1 MNSVYRNG
9 ERYLEDIQGKKVLVV
24 GDLMIDQYIWGDVS
38 RMSPEAPVPVVGVNQ
53 ETLRLGGAANVANN
67 ILSLGGGVEVCG
79 LVGDDQMGR
88 WLAQDLKKRGIGARG
103 IILSQDRP
111 TTVKTRVIAHSQ
123 QVVRFDRE
131 VTHLLTRDEEKT
143 IAGSIQSFLKEC
155 GAIVISDYA
164 KGTITPTLIREI
176 VIMADEAGLPVA
188 VDPKVKHFATYRGVT
203 VLTPNLLEAAAG
215 SGVLIDSIDALI
227 EAGREIIR
235 KLDCKFLVITRGD
248 QGMTLFKGADD
259 WVHIPAVGREVYDV
273 TGAGDTVVATLA
285 LALASG
291 LDMEDSAWLANIAAG
306 VVVNEVGTVPI
317 TLDQM
322 RARVRELG
330 KTGL

>member
-1 MNSVYRNG
+1 MNNVYRNG
-9 ERYLEDIQGKKVLVV
+9 EKYLEDIQGKKVLVV
-24 GDLMIDQYIWGDVS
+24 GDLMIDQYIWGDVA

-123 QVVRFDRE
+123 QVVRVDRE
-131 VTHLLTRDEEKT
+131 VTHLLSREEEST
-143 IAGSIQSFLKEC
+143 ILGSVRSFLNDC

-164 KGTITPTLIREI
+164 KGTITPTLVREI
-176 VIMADEAGLPVA
+176 VSNADETGMPVA
-188 VDPKVKHFATYRGVT
+188 VDPKVKQFATYRGVT
-203 VLTPNLLEAAAG
+203 VLTPNLLEASAG
-215 SGVLIDSIDALI
+215 SGIIIDSMDALI

-235 KLDCKFLVITRGD
+235 KLHCRFLVITRGD
-248 QGMTLFKGADD
+248 QGMTLFKGPDD

-291 LDMEDSAWLANIAAG
+291 LDMEDSSWLANIAAG

-322 RARVRELG
+322 RDRVRELG
-330 KTGL
+330 KTGS